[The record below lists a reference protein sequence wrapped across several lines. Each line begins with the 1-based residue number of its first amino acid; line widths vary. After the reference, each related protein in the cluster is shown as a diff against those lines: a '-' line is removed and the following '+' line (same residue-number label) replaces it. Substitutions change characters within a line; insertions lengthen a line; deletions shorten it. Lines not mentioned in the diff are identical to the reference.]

1 MSVAHT
7 ADRRLRAPIR
17 LVLGSLLIVVASVV
31 AVALTGT
38 LVGAVGASG
47 GRGVAVV
54 GSGVGATLGVLLVAR
69 TVDRRTVADLGL
81 DLNRRWAVDLVAGLA
96 LGVLLMAGVFL
107 TQLAGGWA
115 RVAQAGVPDLVG
127 WFGTLVLFL
136 VVGFYE
142 ELFVRGWLL
151 TNLAEGFA
159 WLGERLATAI
169 AVVASSAVFG
179 VLHFANPNA
188 TLASTL
194 GITAAGVFL
203 GWAFVRT
210 ASLAL
215 PVGVHVTWNFAQGS
229 LFGFP
234 VSGITTPATVVD
246 TVPIGPELVTGGSF
260 GPEAGLVGLGASVA
274 GTLAVVAYVRLR
286 GSPSLAEALAWTT
299 VPELLDGERRGYN
312 EERLDG

>member
-1 MSVAHT
+1 VSTLHT
-7 ADRRLRAPIR
+7 ADGRLRTPVR
-17 LVLGSLLIVVASVV
+17 LLVGSLLIVVAATLTTV
-31 AVALTGT
+31 AVAPFGESRLL
-38 LVGAVGASG
+38 LVTASG
-47 GRGVAVV
+47 FGT
-54 GSGVGATLGVLLVAR
+54 TLGVLFVAR
-69 TVDRRTVADLGL
+69 TIDRRTWADLGL
-81 DLNRRWAVDLVAGLA
+81 DLNRRWAVDLLAGLV

-107 TQLAGGWA
+107 TQLAAGWA
-115 RVAQAGVPDLVG
+115 RVAQAGVPELVG
-127 WFGTLVLFL
+127 WFGTLALFL

-151 TNLAEGFA
+151 TNVAEGFS

-169 AVVASSAVFG
+169 AVFASAAVFG

-215 PVGVHVTWNFAQGS
+215 PVGVHITWNFAQGS

-234 VSGITTPATVVD
+234 VSGIGTPATVVE
-246 TVPIGPELVTGGSF
+246 TVVTGPTLLTGGEF
-260 GPEAGLVGLGASVA
+260 GPEAGLVGLGASVV
-274 GTLAVVAYVRLR
+274 GTLAVSTYVRFR
-286 GSPSLAEALAWTT
+286 GVPTLTEALAWTT
-299 VPELLDGERRGYN
+299 VPELLSGSGDESAEDGEWR
-312 EERLDG
+312 

>member
-1 MSVAHT
+1 
-7 ADRRLRAPIR
+7 
-17 LVLGSLLIVVASVV
+17 
-31 AVALTGT
+31 
-38 LVGAVGASG
+38 
-47 GRGVAVV
+47 
-54 GSGVGATLGVLLVAR
+54 
-69 TVDRRTVADLGL
+69 
-81 DLNRRWAVDLVAGLA
+81 
-96 LGVLLMAGVFL
+96 MAGVFL
-107 TQLAGGWA
+107 AQLAGGWA
-115 RVAQAGVPDLVG
+115 RIAQAGVPDLVG

-151 TNLAEGFA
+151 TNVAEGFA

-169 AVVASSAVFG
+169 AVFASAAVFG
-179 VLHFANPNA
+179 VLHLANPNA

-229 LFGFP
+229 VFGFP
-234 VSGITTPATVVD
+234 VSGIGTPATVVE
-246 TVPIGPELVTGGSF
+246 TAVTGPELVTGGAF

-274 GTLAVVAYVRLR
+274 GTLAVSGYVRLR
-286 GSPSLAEALAWTT
+286 GVPSLSEALAWTT
-299 VPELLDGERRGYN
+299 VPELVARGDERPDAGADGT
-312 EERLDG
+312 D